1 MIYMEKKKKHRIS
14 DYWSMGTAIG
24 LCAAIGIVVGGL
36 LDNLILWLIFG
47 AAIGVVLGA
56 ITQGFKKK

>member
-1 MIYMEKKKKHRIS
+1 MEKKKKHSIA

-24 LCAAIGIVVGGL
+24 LCAAIGIVLGAL
-36 LDNLILWLIFG
+36 LDNLILWLMIG

-56 ITQGFKKK
+56 ITQSYKSYKKK